1 CACSSPSRAASALT
15 SRWASRRVDSR
26 DCSWPT
32 TCCCNCSTVVA
43 FNAPPRTSPVPTRT
57 MAAAIGLC
65 TRRPCRRCPSECSID
80 SACTEIVCRVIG
92 VMSDSL
98 PRRSSSPKVPAGAER
113 SATMQTALDALLSG
127 TARDPVRHALGLD
140 ALDRQLRPLLPPGLA
155 AHVRLANVTEG
166 RLVFLVDSPVWHARL
181 RLAANEL
188 LDAARSLG
196 LEVRDVAIR
205 ATTQPLQ
212 PLAPSE
218 RVAASGSNAG
228 RSVATD
234 EAFRAA
240 LAALAEPAPGGKN
253 EG

>member
-1 CACSSPSRAASALT
+1 
-15 SRWASRRVDSR
+15 
-26 DCSWPT
+26 
-32 TCCCNCSTVVA
+32 
-43 FNAPPRTSPVPTRT
+43 
-57 MAAAIGLC
+57 
-65 TRRPCRRCPSECSID
+65 
-80 SACTEIVCRVIG
+80 
-92 VMSDSL
+92 
-98 PRRSSSPKVPAGAER
+98 
-113 SATMQTALDALLSG
+113 MQTALDALLSG

-140 ALDRQLRPLLPPGLA
+140 ALDRQLRPLLPSGLA

-181 RLAANEL
+181 RLAASEL

-212 PLAPSE
+212 PPEPPVA
-218 RVAASGSNAG
+218 RVPASRSNAG
-228 RSVATD
+228 RSASTE

-240 LAALAEPAPGGKN
+240 LAALAEPAPHGKD